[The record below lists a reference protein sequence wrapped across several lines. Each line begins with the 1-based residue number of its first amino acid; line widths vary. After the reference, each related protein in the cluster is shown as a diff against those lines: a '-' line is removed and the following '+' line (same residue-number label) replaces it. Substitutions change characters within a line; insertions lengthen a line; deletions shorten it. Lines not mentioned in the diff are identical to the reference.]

1 LGLSI
6 LIPVY
11 NYDVTELSTVLSDQL
26 KQTGKDGEII
36 LLDDASDESFHTI
49 NQKLTENAFVKY
61 LRNETNKGRT
71 ETRKLLAD
79 SARFDHLLFLDCDSR
94 IIKHDFLSV
103 YFTEVESDALV
114 VTGGRIYTAIPPT
127 QCEYRLHW
135 KYGSSRES
143 LEKRTAFMSNN
154 FLIQKNIF
162 QKLDLSSVVKGY
174 GHEDSYWGIQFRQ
187 MGIALK
193 KINNPVLHD
202 KLERS
207 EVFLQKTKQS
217 LENLL
222 SLSQHVEP
230 ALLTN
235 EIRIYRW
242 YRRLRILKMAALFA
256 FLESFFN
263 RRFRKNLVSCKPSLF
278 FFDLYRLALL
288 IRLARK
294 KSVRTLSEKNSP

>member
-1 LGLSI
+1 
-6 LIPVY
+6 
-11 NYDVTELSTVLSDQL
+11 
-26 KQTGKDGEII
+26 
-36 LLDDASDESFHTI
+36 
-49 NQKLTENAFVKY
+49 
-61 LRNETNKGRT
+61 
-71 ETRKLLAD
+71 
-79 SARFDHLLFLDCDSR
+79 
-94 IIKHDFLSV
+94 
-103 YFTEVESDALV
+103 
-114 VTGGRIYTAIPPT
+114 
-127 QCEYRLHW
+127 
-135 KYGSSRES
+135 
-143 LEKRTAFMSNN
+143 MSNN

-263 RRFRKNLVSCKPSLF
+263 RRFRKNLGSCKPSLF